1 MFCTLQFLG
10 TVTTLHVYVFIDVAN
25 LRGIRLGIE
34 CRFYLPEKRET
45 LSFTEIRIET

>member
-1 MFCTLQFLG
+1 MFCTVQFLG

-34 CRFYLPEKRET
+34 PVT
-45 LSFTEIRIET
+45 LSVLDMIIV